1 MNKEVAKQIL
11 KDYPNLKDNEIV
23 NIVSTSNVWTG
34 FLISD
39 ISPCTFKSYTAKE
52 IKQIANG

>member
-23 NIVSTSNVWTG
+23 NIVSTSNVWAG
-34 FLISD
+34 YDFSAG
-39 ISPCTFKSYTAKE
+39 SPGSVKSYTYKE